1 MQGNAKYRSLLKSD
15 QVNNG
20 SVVVKRLVLKVEVK
34 VNVQM
39 NMPSPNRMM
48 YQVGRLPPEHSNHC
62 SSVCH
67 NACASTSLIK
77 MEICVLE
84 TNKLNIHPIWVAI

>member
-1 MQGNAKYRSLLKSD
+1 
-15 QVNNG
+15 
-20 SVVVKRLVLKVEVK
+20 
-34 VNVQM
+34 M
-39 NMPSPNRMM
+39 NMPSPNWMM

-84 TNKLNIHPIWVAI
+84 TNKLNIHQYSSHLGGNIKKLKIQITICH